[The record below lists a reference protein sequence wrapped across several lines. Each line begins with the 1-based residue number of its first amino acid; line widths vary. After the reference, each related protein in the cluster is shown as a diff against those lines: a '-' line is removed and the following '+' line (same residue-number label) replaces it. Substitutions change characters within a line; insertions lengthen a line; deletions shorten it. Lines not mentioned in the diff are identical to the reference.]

1 MADNNTTEI
10 TIPNQGLTVTEVVIA
25 KWYKKVGE
33 MLKKDEVLL
42 DFETDKAVVEL
53 GSPTDGILIR
63 IIAQEGETIPIGGV
77 VGILTP
83 EH

>member
-10 TIPNQGLTVTEVVIA
+10 TIPNQGLTVTEIVIA

-42 DFETDKAVVEL
+42 DFETDEAVVEL
-53 GSPTDGILIR
+53 GSPTDGILSR
-63 IIAQEGETIPIGGV
+63 IVAQEGETIPIGGV
-77 VGILTP
+77 VGIIVP
-83 EH
+83 AH